1 MATSNF
7 IDTATIWLHA
17 GKGGDGAVTFHRE
30 KFVAAGGPDGGDGGR
45 GGDIIFVA
53 DDNLSTLM
61 DFRYKRKYT
70 APDGE
75 NGRAKRMSGA
85 DGDDLVIRV
94 PRGTVLKEAETDL
107 VVADLTGSEPV
118 VVARGGRGGWGNSHF
133 ATPTRQIPKF
143 AKPGLPGED
152 MHLKLELKVIADV
165 GLIGFPN
172 VGKSTLISII
182 SAARPKIANYHFTTL
197 TPVLGVVRV
206 GPEQSFVCAD
216 IPGLIEGAA
225 EGVGLGHDFL
235 RHVERCRL
243 LLHVVDVSGCE
254 GRDPKADF
262 EQINHELAGFS
273 AELADRPQIVLG
285 NKCDIASPEQVE
297 EFKQYVEAKGL
308 TFLPISAATRQG
320 VDNLPALV
328 YNRLKDLPPV
338 KVYEAEYKR
347 PDKNAQPTRPFTVE
361 RTGDHEFTVDAP
373 WLERILAGTNVED
386 YESLQ
391 YFQTQL
397 GDSGILDELV
407 AQGVEEED
415 TIKIGEYEFD
425 YLYYVVENMLF
436 TQKSEVDIH
445 EMSPLALAFVG
456 DAVLELLVRARL
468 VGTTRLQP
476 NRLHTVATHYVSAH
490 AQNLELDIIEPM
502 LTDAEA
508 AVLRRGKNASKATVA
523 KHATVQEYRAST
535 GCECLLGWLYLQGR
549 NDRIEELFNA
559 MWDGYK
565 PE

>member
-7 IDTATIWLHA
+7 IDTATIWVRA
-17 GKGGDGAVTFHRE
+17 GKGGDGVVTFHRE

-45 GGDIIFVA
+45 GGDVVFVA

-61 DFRYKRKYT
+61 DFRYKRKY
-70 APDGE
+70 AAQDGE
-75 NGRAKRMSGA
+75 NGRAKRQSGA

-94 PRGTVLKEAETDL
+94 PRGTVLKEADSGL
-107 VVADLTGSEPV
+107 VVADLSGSEPV
-118 VVARGGRGGWGNSHF
+118 VIAKGGRGGWGNSHF

-143 AKPGLPGED
+143 AKPGLPGEEFQ
-152 MHLKLELKVIADV
+152 LKMELKVIADV

-172 VGKSTLISII
+172 VGKSTLISMI
-182 SAARPKIANYHFTTL
+182 SAAKPKIANYHFTTL

-225 EGVGLGHDFL
+225 EGVGLGHAFL

-254 GRDPKADF
+254 GRDPKQDF
-262 EQINHELAGFS
+262 EQINHELVGFS
-273 AELADRPQIVLG
+273 AELAERPQIVLG
-285 NKCDIASPEQVE
+285 NKCDIATEEQIADFKAYVE
-297 EFKQYVEAKGL
+297 EKGY
-308 TFLPISAATRQG
+308 TFMPISAATRQG
-320 VDNLPALV
+320 IDKLPAIV
-328 YNRLKDLPPV
+328 YARLKELPPV

-347 PDKNAQPTRPFTVE
+347 PDKSAEGQRPFTVTRMGE
-361 RTGDHEFTVDAP
+361 HDFAVDAA

-415 TIKIGEYEFD
+415 TIHIGEYEFD
-425 YLYYVVENMLF
+425 DLY
-436 TQKSEVDIH
+436 
-445 EMSPLALAFVG
+445 
-456 DAVLELLVRARL
+456 
-468 VGTTRLQP
+468 
-476 NRLHTVATHYVSAH
+476 
-490 AQNLELDIIEPM
+490 
-502 LTDAEA
+502 
-508 AVLRRGKNASKATVA
+508 
-523 KHATVQEYRAST
+523 
-535 GCECLLGWLYLQGR
+535 
-549 NDRIEELFNA
+549 
-559 MWDGYK
+559 
-565 PE
+565 

>member
-30 KFVAAGGPDGGDGGR
+30 KYVAAGGPDGGDGGR
-45 GGDIIFVA
+45 GGDILFVA

-75 NGRAKRMSGA
+75 NGRAKRQSGA
-85 DGDDLVIRV
+85 DADDLVIRV
-94 PRGTVLKEAETDL
+94 PRGTVLKEAESGL
-107 VVADLTGSEPV
+107 VIADLSGSEPV
-118 VVARGGRGGWGNSHF
+118 VVARGGRGGWGNAHF

-152 MHLKLELKVIADV
+152 LHVQLELKVIADV

-172 VGKSTLISII
+172 VGKSTLISML

-262 EQINHELAGFS
+262 AQINKELAGFS
-273 AELADRPQIVLG
+273 AELAERPQIVLG
-285 NKCDIASPEQVE
+285 NKCDIAAPEQIE
-297 EFKQYVEAKGL
+297 EFKTFIEGQGL

-320 VDNLPALV
+320 IDDLPALV
-328 YNRLKDLPPV
+328 YNRLQDLPPI
-338 KVYEAEYKR
+338 KVYEPEYKR
-347 PDKNAQPTRPFTVE
+347 PDKSTLPTRPFTVT
-361 RTGDHEFTVDAP
+361 RTGEHEFTVDAP

-397 GDSGILDELV
+397 GDSGILDKLV
-407 AQGVEEED
+407 AEGVEEDD

-425 YLYYVVENMLF
+425 YLY
-436 TQKSEVDIH
+436 
-445 EMSPLALAFVG
+445 
-456 DAVLELLVRARL
+456 
-468 VGTTRLQP
+468 
-476 NRLHTVATHYVSAH
+476 
-490 AQNLELDIIEPM
+490 
-502 LTDAEA
+502 
-508 AVLRRGKNASKATVA
+508 
-523 KHATVQEYRAST
+523 
-535 GCECLLGWLYLQGR
+535 
-549 NDRIEELFNA
+549 
-559 MWDGYK
+559 
-565 PE
+565 

>member
-1 MATSNF
+1 MPGNF
-7 IDTATIWLHA
+7 IDVATIWVHG
-17 GKGGDGAVTFHRE
+17 GKGGDGCVSFHRE

-45 GGDIIFVA
+45 GGSIVFVA

-75 NGRAKRMSGA
+75 NGRGA
-85 DGDDLVIRV
+85 RQKGRDAEDLVIRV
-94 PRGTVLKEAETDL
+94 PRGTVLKEADSGL
-107 VVADLTGSEPV
+107 VVADLSGDEPV
-118 VVARGGRGGWGNSHF
+118 VVAKGGRGGWGNARF

-143 AKPGLPGED
+143 AKPGLPGEEL
-152 MHLKLELKVIADV
+152 HLTLELKVIADV

-172 VGKSTLISII
+172 VGKSTLISVI
-182 SAARPKIANYHFTTL
+182 SAAKPKIANYHFTTL

-254 GRDPKADF
+254 GRDPKQDF

-285 NKCDIASPEQVE
+285 NKCDIADPEQVE
-297 EFKQYVEAKGL
+297 EFKQFVEAKGL

-320 VDNLPALV
+320 IDGLPALV
-328 YNRLKDLPPV
+328 WQRLQALPPV
-338 KVYEAEYKR
+338 KVYEPQYVR
-347 PDKNAQPTRPFTVE
+347 PDLSAQPTRPFTVT
-361 RTGDHEFTVDAP
+361 RTGEHEFSVEAP

-397 GDSGILDELV
+397 GDSGLLDELV
-407 AQGVEEED
+407 RQGVEEND

-425 YLYYVVENMLF
+425 YVY
-436 TQKSEVDIH
+436 
-445 EMSPLALAFVG
+445 
-456 DAVLELLVRARL
+456 
-468 VGTTRLQP
+468 
-476 NRLHTVATHYVSAH
+476 
-490 AQNLELDIIEPM
+490 
-502 LTDAEA
+502 
-508 AVLRRGKNASKATVA
+508 
-523 KHATVQEYRAST
+523 
-535 GCECLLGWLYLQGR
+535 
-549 NDRIEELFNA
+549 
-559 MWDGYK
+559 
-565 PE
+565 

>member
-7 IDTATIWLHA
+7 IDTAMIWLHA

-30 KFVAAGGPDGGDGGR
+30 KYVAAGGPDGGDGGR
-45 GGDIIFVA
+45 GGDILFVA

-75 NGRAKRMSGA
+75 NGRAKRQSGA
-85 DGDDLVIRV
+85 DADDLVIRV
-94 PRGTVLKEAETDL
+94 PRGTVLKEAESGL
-107 VVADLTGSEPV
+107 VIADLSGSEPV
-118 VVARGGRGGWGNSHF
+118 VVARGGRGGWGNAHF

-152 MHLKLELKVIADV
+152 LHVQLELKVIADV

-172 VGKSTLISII
+172 VGKSTLISML

-262 EQINHELAGFS
+262 AQINKELAGFS
-273 AELADRPQIVLG
+273 AELAERPQIVLG
-285 NKCDIASPEQVE
+285 NKCDIAAPEQIE
-297 EFKQYVEAKGL
+297 EFKAFIEGQGL

-320 VDNLPALV
+320 IDGLPALV
-328 YNRLKDLPPV
+328 YNRLQDLPPI
-338 KVYEAEYKR
+338 KVYEPEYKR
-347 PDKNAQPTRPFTVE
+347 PDKSALPTRPFTVT
-361 RTGDHEFTVDAP
+361 RTGEHEFTVDAP

-397 GDSGILDELV
+397 GDSGILDKLV
-407 AQGVEEED
+407 AEGVEEDD

-425 YLYYVVENMLF
+425 YLY
-436 TQKSEVDIH
+436 
-445 EMSPLALAFVG
+445 
-456 DAVLELLVRARL
+456 
-468 VGTTRLQP
+468 
-476 NRLHTVATHYVSAH
+476 
-490 AQNLELDIIEPM
+490 
-502 LTDAEA
+502 
-508 AVLRRGKNASKATVA
+508 
-523 KHATVQEYRAST
+523 
-535 GCECLLGWLYLQGR
+535 
-549 NDRIEELFNA
+549 
-559 MWDGYK
+559 
-565 PE
+565 